1 MGLRK
6 VLITGISGLVGAV
19 IREGL
24 KSEYEITGV
33 DLVSCEDA
41 PTLVADSINL
51 TDILPAFEGVDT
63 VVDLA
68 SEPSN
73 FAPWD
78 VIHKNNLACTY
89 NALEASRLSGVGRVI
104 FASSN
109 HATGMYEEDKP
120 YSEIVSGNYGEVD
133 LENFPFI
140 TTDMPIRPD
149 GPYGIGK
156 AFGEAAGRFY
166 SDRYGLSV
174 LCMRIGTLN
183 SESKPESPRQF
194 ATLLT
199 HGDLVQLVRC
209 CIEAP
214 ADLKYGIYYGVS
226 NNKRRFWDI
235 GNARDEIGYIPVDN
249 AEYWR

>member
-41 PTLVADSINL
+41 RTLVADSINL

>member
-1 MGLRK
+1 MGRKK
-6 VLITGISGLVGAV
+6 VLITGISGLVGSV

-24 KSEYEITGV
+24 KSEYDITGV
-33 DLVSCEDA
+33 DLVNCEDA
-41 PTLVADSINL
+41 PTIVADSINL
-51 TDILPAFEGVDT
+51 TDILPAYEGVDT
-63 VVDLA
+63 VIDLA

-73 FAPWD
+73 LAPWD
-78 VIHKNNLACTY
+78 VIYKNNLQCTY
-89 NALEASRLSGVGRVI
+89 NALEASRLSGVARVI

-109 HATGMYEEDKP
+109 HATGMYEEDRP
-120 YSEIVSGNYGEVD
+120 YSEIVSGDYCEVD
-133 LENFPFI
+133 LENFPLI
-140 TTDMPIRPD
+140 TTDMPVRPD

-166 SDRYGLSV
+166 SDQYGLSV

-183 SESKPESPRQF
+183 SESKPKLPRQF

-199 HGDLVQLVRC
+199 HGDLVKLVRC

-226 NNKRRFWDI
+226 NNKCRFL
-235 GNARDEIGYIPVDN
+235 GY
-249 AEYWR
+249 RKFQK